1 MALET
6 DHLDRLLDAMAELED
21 AARSNIDRSIQIQ
34 HRIHRIRDQIQAGTP
49 LLEVVRGEE
58 EPRIVELLSETATTL
73 NTVGAELR
81 AAKALALRAE
91 GLTIDSIAEL
101 FGVSRQRISAL
112 LRQPSARPLKS

>member
-112 LRQPSARPLKS
+112 LRQPSAKPLKS

>member
-112 LRQPSARPLKS
+112 LRQPSASPLKS